1 MPSGRLTQ
9 VLEGQDIRL
18 LYSGLSPGEKVTL
31 MALRDGG
38 SDAPGLKDKIVELV
52 ETRELGRTPS
62 VSSAGA
68 SPRSEYT
75 ASSIWDMW
83 E

>member
-1 MPSGRLTQ
+1 
-9 VLEGQDIRL
+9 
-18 LYSGLSPGEKVTL
+18 
-31 MALRDGG
+31 MALRDKA
-38 SDAPGLKDKIVELV
+38 SDAPGPKDKIVELV
-52 ETRELGRTPS
+52 ETRELGRSPS
-62 VSSAGA
+62 GSSSGA